1 MEVSP
6 ISMTPKHKTGADELI
21 AQQAKANG
29 LSVQADMIDQRDIGT
44 TTDAGQ
50 AVVKTAGTS
59 MRNVAVPEVII
70 IGQNLSLDER
80 PDRQVAA
87 YAGVSSASQSA
98 KSVDTTVIQV
108 VSKGGNVPDQY
119 RESQERRDNYL
130 NNLLAQRVNEKG
142 SLMNKLNQQLSTENT
157 IEPQSVEVKEA

>member
-1 MEVSP
+1 
-6 ISMTPKHKTGADELI
+6 
-21 AQQAKANG
+21 
-29 LSVQADMIDQRDIGT
+29 
-44 TTDAGQ
+44 
-50 AVVKTAGTS
+50 

-87 YAGVSSASQSA
+87 YAGVSSASQSV

-119 RESQERRDNYL
+119 RESQERRDAYL
-130 NNLLAQRVNEKG
+130 NNLLAKRVNEKK
-142 SLMNKLNQQLSTENT
+142 SLMNKLNQQLSTET
-157 IEPQSVEVKEA
+157 TVEQQSIEVKEA

>member
-1 MEVSP
+1 
-6 ISMTPKHKTGADELI
+6 
-21 AQQAKANG
+21 
-29 LSVQADMIDQRDIGT
+29 
-44 TTDAGQ
+44 
-50 AVVKTAGTS
+50 

-80 PDRQVAA
+80 PDRVAE

-119 RESQERRDNYL
+119 RESQERRDAYL
-130 NNLLAQRVNEKG
+130 NNLLAKRVNEKK
-142 SLMNKLNQQLSTENT
+142 SLMNKLDQQLSTEGP
-157 IEPQSVEVKEA
+157 IEPQRIEAKEA